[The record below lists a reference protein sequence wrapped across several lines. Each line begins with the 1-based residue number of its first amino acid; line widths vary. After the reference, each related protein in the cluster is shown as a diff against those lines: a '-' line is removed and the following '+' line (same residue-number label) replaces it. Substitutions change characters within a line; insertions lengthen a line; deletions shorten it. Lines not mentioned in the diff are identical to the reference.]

1 MDWLAVP
8 AKMTVPLVMISVGL
22 TLEWSAAKRRTG
34 ALATSAATIPVA

>member
-8 AKMTVPLVMISVGL
+8 AKMTVPLVVISVEL
-22 TLEWSAAKRRTG
+22 TLEWSAVRQRIG